1 MPIKPFLDTL
11 PYSFPSA
18 AFDNGLANMPWLEL
32 MDELGELVCDAKWS
46 SAKDV
51 AFLQD
56 ALYGQIGAK
65 ALDEF
70 GLEVDSTPQAPKA
83 PAHKKGPG
91 TPAGGGLGG
100 RTR

>member
-1 MPIKPFLDTL
+1 MPIKSFMDALS
-11 PYSFPSA
+11 YAFPSA

-32 MDELGELVCDAKWS
+32 MDELRELVCDAKWS

-65 ALDEF
+65 ALDDF
-70 GLEVDSTPQAPKA
+70 CLGLGSTPEAPKA
-83 PAHKKGPG
+83 PARKKALGA
-91 TPAGGGLGG
+91 PAGGGRGG